1 VTDKDLSIVLGEA
14 TGVRLL
20 TFWFAYFPEEQMRDL
35 ASIVDAFIQSF
46 PYQQISRLE
55 YLKRRRT
62 SSAGPEVVNV
72 QADSFFELEE
82 GEWYADQGCWFVC
95 SEHPLGLTFEEH
107 NELMGYSANIPDSD
121 WRGGFSRCASKV
133 LQSTRA
139 TCFGIIDVDS
149 SYLTV
154 CFWPVEQQVIES
166 HLEPILHKHGLRI
179 CSSAEAAEK
188 MSKLTDKMKAKKAAR
203 AIKLACAAGIIAA
216 VLSLISAV
224 VSFASGGR
232 LAFGGEL
239 EIPLNAGYQLINAVL
254 VAALS
259 YGVGKRVLACGFL
272 LAGNAIG
279 RIVYAVA
286 VAGDFAVVVIP
297 AIFVLLYIRGIR
309 GILTIRGSEKQ
320 AKENAL

>member
-1 VTDKDLSIVLGEA
+1 
-14 TGVRLL
+14 
-20 TFWFAYFPEEQMRDL
+20 MRNL

-46 PYQQISRLE
+46 PYHQVSRLE
-55 YLKRRRT
+55 YRERQKT
-62 SSAGPEVVNV
+62 SSAGPEVTNV
-72 QADSFFELEE
+72 EADSIFELEE
-82 GEWYADQGCWFVC
+82 GEWHADEGCWFVC
-95 SEHPLGLTFEEH
+95 SKHPLELTFKEH
-107 NELMGYSANIPDSD
+107 NELMGYSASIPDSD
-121 WRGGFSRCASKV
+121 WRGEFARCTSKV
-133 LQSTRA
+133 LQSTKA
-139 TCFGIIDVDS
+139 TCFGIVDVDS
-149 SYLTV
+149 SHLTV

-188 MSKLTDKMKAKKAAR
+188 MSKQTEKMKAKKAAR

-259 YGVGKRVLACGFL
+259 YGVGKRILTCALL
-272 LAGNAIG
+272 LAANGVA

-286 VAGDFAVVVIP
+286 VTGEFAVAVIP
-297 AIFVLLYIRGIR
+297 AIFVLLYIRGVR
-309 GILTIRGSEKQ
+309 GILTIRRLESRANEAGP
-320 AKENAL
+320 